1 MLEVSN
7 RNLKKKGKSLRNQ
20 GIITG
25 TLKRKNGQVYN
36 IQMNGND
43 LDTLVSR
50 SGLNLKLDIDF
61 QGDSINTK
69 IEKVQRDVIYHNI
82 INVDLLEAWNGA
94 SHQCK
99 MKNEKMKNKGNN
111 SSFYSELWKVFISGC
126 L

>member
-43 LDTLVSR
+43 LDTLVAR
-50 SGLNLKLDIDF
+50 SGLNLSLQIRF
-61 QGDSINTK
+61 QGDLINTR

-82 INVDLLEAWNGA
+82 INVDLLEA
-94 SHQCK
+94 
-99 MKNEKMKNKGNN
+99 
-111 SSFYSELWKVFISGC
+111 
-126 L
+126 